1 MGHELSMY
9 FRGVSCIYGWVSTG
23 YSETYHY
30 MASYCIA
37 YHPIIHSWWLY
48 VSFGVWKILNVDF
61 LYWWNL
67 NSKCNIYICRSM
79 RHTGYTWFRTHTTLV
94 ALFVVQIRFRVGA
107 HLVEQIESG
116 LKFLELWWAAWLFRG
131 PHLPLSFTYSVIQYS
146 DRISLM
152 LDLPFSFRLA
162 SYFRSSCTHDTISWV
177 VLFFQFSAFVLIRT

>member
-37 YHPIIHSWWLY
+37 FHPIIHSWWLY

-67 NSKCNIYICRSM
+67 SSKCNIYIYILVQSKKLFSYITPVTTSSWSVNETYWVHVVSYSYYACCTLCGADSIPSRSTS
-79 RHTGYTWFRTHTTLV
+79 RGAVWV
-94 ALFVVQIRFRVGA
+94 RVWS
-107 HLVEQIESG
+107 V
-116 LKFLELWWAAWLFRG
+116 LELWWAAWLFRG

-152 LDLPFSFRLA
+152 LDLPF
-162 SYFRSSCTHDTISWV
+162 W
-177 VLFFQFSAFVLIRT
+177 FQTCIVF